1 MLPNF
6 SEQEYYFIPL
16 TKNIMCNYRNE
27 HYVGTYFWF
36 MGDLFI
42 VCFFATSF
50 VSAYRYIHLR
60 YKLEL
65 DKKHNKEQIRK
76 VIQDRIY
83 KNVACKYNVIPY
95 VPMYYRIPFKFI
107 PLKSSSLY

>member
-1 MLPNF
+1 MTLLLF
-6 SEQEYYFIPL
+6 LRY
-16 TKNIMCNYRNE
+16 E

-60 YKLEL
+60 HKLEL
-65 DKKHNKEQIRK
+65 DNKTNRANEKQIQK
-76 VIQDRIY
+76 VIQARIY
-83 KNVACKYNVIPY
+83 KNVACEYTTTKPN
-95 VPMYYRIPFKFI
+95 MQ
-107 PLKSSSLY
+107 SSRRRWAGGSLCSNLLTSLSAPC

>member
-1 MLPNF
+1 MALN
-6 SEQEYYFIPL
+6 
-16 TKNIMCNYRNE
+16 CRNE

-65 DKKHNKEQIRK
+65 DKRHNKEQIRE
-76 VIQDRIY
+76 VIQARIY
-83 KNVACKYNVIPY
+83 KNVACKYILPTNSVFTLYVSPY
-95 VPMYYRIPFKFI
+95 CCPELI
-107 PLKSSSLY
+107 LKSRH

>member
-1 MLPNF
+1 MTLLLF
-6 SEQEYYFIPL
+6 LRY
-16 TKNIMCNYRNE
+16 E

-60 YKLEL
+60 HKLEL
-65 DKKHNKEQIRK
+65 DNKTNRANEKQIQK
-76 VIQDRIY
+76 VIQARIY
-83 KNVACKYNVIPY
+83 KNVAWDRNTDH
-95 VPMYYRIPFKFI
+95 RH
-107 PLKSSSLY
+107 